1 MMAESRR
8 WIPSCLAQN
17 PLQFAVLEDYLN
29 KMSEDLLL
37 HPAAPPHMSRKKT
50 VSFRKH
56 PTCSGRNREH
66 TRDAGPLRRET
77 PHAARG
83 PAGLD
88 PPALLLLAQQS
99 RRRGAA
105 PLRKHARAIRPHG
118 GGPGAR
124 GWGGLSSG
132 SGPMKVHTLVSSHP
146 DPIHQVG
153 HTRELETGSTLR
165 QPEKHYRVL
174 AHARLIRGPGHPA
187 SRPLSE
193 AGLCSFLPPSSY
205 TSFASFLRA
214 VHKASPCTSGSDPT
228 CATALRKHHV
238 YLPYLHLR
246 PLPSLVPRGDASAPH
261 GALQLALQ
269 MSARN
274 GNLSSNK
281 LRLRHE
287 DRTRTSQ
294 LLGSRGTKGQA
305 GERAA
310 SSSRTSP
317 STRQGS

>member
-8 WIPSCLAQN
+8 WIPSCLARN

-37 HPAAPPHMSRKKT
+37 HPAAPPHMSRKKA

-146 DPIHQVG
+146 EPIHQVG

-205 TSFASFLRA
+205 TSFASFLLA

-228 CATALRKHHV
+228 CATALRKTSRLSA
-238 YLPYLHLR
+238 LPALTAPALPCPQRGCECTPRR
-246 PLPSLVPRGDASAPH
+246 PAAGAPDV
-261 GALQLALQ
+261 
-269 MSARN
+269 SPKWKP
-274 GNLSSNK
+274 K
-281 LRLRHE
+281 L
-287 DRTRTSQ
+287 
-294 LLGSRGTKGQA
+294 KQA
-305 GERAA
+305 
-310 SSSRTSP
+310 TSP
-317 STRQGS
+317 TRGPNEDVRASREQRD